1 MFYFNTDTFFR
12 YHYLSVPVN
21 KAAISLTS
29 YINNLTFRWGWYAE
43 ETPSYFKHVFCKNC
57 CMVRLFAHNFD
68 VPEKNIVFKPELC
81 TRIIF
86 FYGCGSYFSKWL
98 IRKLFAKHFSLFI
111 RIRCIKKKNFRHFDS
126 YSEIKSSHCEIFLC
140 TAFSLFWSCS
150 LFYSFSIFLLAS
162 HPVSE
167 MPLKRK
173 KKPKKWEW
181 GKKRE
186 NY

>member
-1 MFYFNTDTFFR
+1 MYFAKIAAWSGYLPTIPIFR
-12 YHYLSVPVN
+12 
-21 KAAISLTS
+21 
-29 YINNLTFRWGWYAE
+29 
-43 ETPSYFKHVFCKNC
+43 
-57 CMVRLFAHNFD
+57 
-68 VPEKNIVFKPELC
+68 EKNIAFKPELC

-173 KKPKKWEW
+173 KKPKNENEA
-181 GKKRE
+181 KKRE